1 MAFIVPGGESR
12 GEGQAA
18 RAGARS
24 LGASWA
30 CEHCGSAVLGAG
42 KAQEALGWFLWD
54 FPLSSEPHGNGGSLR
69 GAETLLRFRPVA
81 LLLCLPLVQ

>member
-24 LGASWA
+24 RGASWA

-42 KAQEALGWFLWD
+42 KKDILIT
-54 FPLSSEPHGNGGSLR
+54 SSES
-69 GAETLLRFRPVA
+69 TKS
-81 LLLCLPLVQ
+81 